1 MSKKVAD
8 FAELSRVPWWRCASA
23 LCPFLV
29 SDVAVTETMRR
40 DQLYLVG
47 LLASAAWM
55 LMTYFLFANRPE
67 SVKERRKV
75 DESTLSPFLA
85 QLSARVEAFGQKLQ
99 HFAEDNEQLLR
110 EVDLLRE
117 TRVQQKS
124 ESLNQVEEPRADPQP
139 PSEVVI
145 PILMFAC
152 NRPTVRKALDPL
164 LEYRGQD
171 PARIKKFPIIVSQ
184 VRNYA

>member
-1 MSKKVAD
+1 
-8 FAELSRVPWWRCASA
+8 
-23 LCPFLV
+23 
-29 SDVAVTETMRR
+29 
-40 DQLYLVG
+40 
-47 LLASAAWM
+47 M

-67 SVKERRKV
+67 SVKVRKV
-75 DESTLSPFLA
+75 ASESSATLSPGLA
-85 QLSARVEAFGQKLQ
+85 QLSDRVELFGQKLRQ
-99 HFAEDNEQLLR
+99 QAEDNEQLLR
-110 EVDLLRE
+110 EVNQLRE
-117 TRVQQKS
+117 TRQMS
-124 ESLNQVEEPRADPQP
+124 ESLNQVEEPKAAAAEEAVAAAPPQN
-139 PSEVVI
+139 VVI

>member
-1 MSKKVAD
+1 
-8 FAELSRVPWWRCASA
+8 
-23 LCPFLV
+23 
-29 SDVAVTETMRR
+29 MRR
-40 DQLYLVG
+40 DQLYLYG

-67 SVKERRKV
+67 SVKVRKV
-75 DESTLSPFLA
+75 SESSVSTLSPGLV
-85 QLSARVEAFGQKLQ
+85 QLSARVELFGQKLLQ
-99 HFAEDNEQLLR
+99 QAENNEQLLQ
-110 EVDLLRE
+110 E
-117 TRVQQKS
+117 VQQLRQARQMS
-124 ESLNQVEEPRADPQP
+124 ESLNQVEEPAAVQP
-139 PSEVVI
+139 AVSNDVVI

-184 VRNYA
+184 VCTVMLYVFTRGHSTFSIFRQLSSC